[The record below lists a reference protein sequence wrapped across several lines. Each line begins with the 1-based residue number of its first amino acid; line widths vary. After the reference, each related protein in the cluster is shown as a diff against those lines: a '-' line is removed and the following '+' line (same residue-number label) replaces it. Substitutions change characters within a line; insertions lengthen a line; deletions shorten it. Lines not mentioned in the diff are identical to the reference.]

1 MRWEYHPMFV
11 DSDHNIGT
19 FLPGYTS
26 FVNGQAESGAVVIA
40 DNRTPINPYFS
51 ASIYPTP
58 TLTAQQAGIPSSLR
72 YSSLTDFD
80 PRIGFA
86 WRPFANGKTVLRG
99 AYGRF
104 TIALLGSLANAGWG
118 QPAGYLGAFQQ
129 SFTNGIP
136 ALTFPYPFPANLAVP
151 GVQDFDIA
159 EDIDYKDPYLQQWNV
174 TVEHEVGLGAV
185 FSASYVGSHGSD
197 LGVEDNLDQ
206 IAPNMIGFA
215 KADAARPFPLW
226 SEIRYET
233 NGAWSN
239 YNALQTE
246 VNKRFARGIQVQV
259 SYVYTRNLSNNGG
272 SAPSSFASERGGFL
286 TDRFDPGLDYG
297 NVAYSRRHRF
307 LSTFLYELPI
317 GRGKRFL
324 KDANRLADGLI
335 GGWQMAGVLVFQT
348 GPFLTPTVSAA
359 DPSGTG
365 FAQLVGS
372 GRPDTVPA
380 TSVYAADQTRSGW
393 LNPAAFAEPQNNIG
407 RFGDASVRSI
417 VGPGTQTV
425 ALSLIKSLRLAESAC
440 FQFGAQVANV
450 FNHPN
455 YSPPSTSVNTAA
467 FGTITSLQSAEGAGP
482 RAIQLTGRITF

>member
-1 MRWEYHPMFV
+1 
-11 DSDHNIGT
+11 
-19 FLPGYTS
+19 
-26 FVNGQAESGAVVIA
+26 
-40 DNRTPINPYFS
+40 
-51 ASIYPTP
+51 
-58 TLTAQQAGIPSSLR
+58 
-72 YSSLTDFD
+72 
-80 PRIGFA
+80 
-86 WRPFANGKTVLRG
+86 
-99 AYGRF
+99 
-104 TIALLGSLANAGWG
+104 
-118 QPAGYLGAFQQ
+118 
-129 SFTNGIP
+129 
-136 ALTFPYPFPANLAVP
+136 VP